1 MLFEHWSN
9 ILFNEW
15 ISSHSS
21 KVQECQFEKVYEIHA
36 YKEFSTAPIQLIL
49 IVEDK
54 CGSIYELLV
63 EIKQNVTIF
72 EDAEVNDYHLISVE
86 FGVNLDLKEEIFRD
100 YTGLLDTV
108 S

>member
-15 ISSHSS
+15 ISSQSS
-21 KVQECQFEKVYEIHA
+21 KVHECPFEKAHEIHA

-49 IVEDK
+49 TVEDK